1 MAKAKKKMAKSK
13 KKASAAKKSK
23 TRKTMKKTAK
33 NSKKKSTNR
42 KAKKTKKVL
51 TTPKGYNNITPYLIV
66 ANAARAIDF
75 YKRIFG
81 AKEIMR
87 MGKNDGRIGHAE
99 LKIGDTKI
107 MLADEHPEMNA
118 RAPQAFGGS
127 PVSIHLYVKN
137 ADGVVSQAVAAGS
150 TLISP
155 TETMFYGD
163 RSGTIED
170 PFGHKWHI
178 STHVEDVSKGEMKK
192 RMAKLF
198 SA

>member
-1 MAKAKKKMAKSK
+1 MAKKKIAKSK
-13 KKASAAKKSK
+13 KKASATKKGKIRKSANK
-23 TRKTMKKTAK
+23 TIKS
-33 NSKKKSTNR
+33 SKKKNAR
-42 KAKKTKKVL
+42 RKTKKAL

-66 ANAARAIDF
+66 VNAARAIDF

-87 MGKNDGRIGHAE
+87 MSKRDGRIGHAE

-118 RAPQAFGGS
+118 HGPRAFGGT

-137 ADGVVSQAVAAGS
+137 VDGTVEKAVEAGA
-150 TLISP
+150 TVLRP
-155 TETMFYGD
+155 TETMFFGD

-170 PFGHKWHI
+170 PFGHKWHV

-192 RMAKLF
+192 RMTKLGI
-198 SA
+198 

>member
-1 MAKAKKKMAKSK
+1 MAKRKMAKSK
-13 KKASAAKKSK
+13 KKTSAIKKGK
-23 TRKTMKKTAK
+23 TRKPVKKTAK
-33 NSKKKSTNR
+33 RSKKKSTSR
-42 KAKKTKKVL
+42 KTKKVL
-51 TTPKGYNNITPYLIV
+51 ATPKGYNSITPYLIV

-81 AKEIMR
+81 AKEVMR
-87 MGKNDGRIGHAE
+87 MDKNDGRIGHAE

-107 MLADEHPEMNA
+107 MLADEYPEMNA
-118 RAPQAFGGS
+118 RSPQAFGGT

-137 ADGVVSQAVAAGS
+137 VDGTVDQAIAAGA
-150 TLISP
+150 TLVRP

-170 PFGHKWHI
+170 PFGHKWHV

-198 SA
+198 NS